1 MQDLPP
7 AEDLLD
13 SGAQAPVI
21 RMINALLLQALR
33 ERASDLHFE
42 PYEARSVVR
51 FRVDG
56 VLRDVLEPPRALHA
70 ALVSRV
76 KIMASLD
83 IAEKRLPQDGRIA
96 LKLGD
101 KQVDVRVSTL
111 PTGPG
116 ERVVLRLL
124 DKDSAQLDLTAL
136 GMSEATLAAVDRL
149 IREPHGIVLVTGPTG
164 SGKTTTLYA
173 ALSRLPRGTLNMMT
187 VEDPVEYALD
197 GVGQTQVNPKIDLDF
212 ARALRAIL
220 RQDPD
225 IIMIGEIRDLET
237 AQIAVQ
243 ASLTGHLVLATLH
256 TNDAASAVTRLA
268 DMGVEPYL
276 LASSLLGVLA
286 QRLVRT
292 LCPACRDARRADA
305 RARRNCSPSSA
316 CRRRLPL
323 YAPAGCAECND
334 TGYRGRTGVYELIV
348 VDDAMRR
355 LIHDRAPE
363 HALRAAAAR
372 AGTTSLRRDGARW
385 LADGTT
391 SLAELVRVSRA
402 MSPADARCPPGRTVP
417 SAARRALKLE
427 CARFATRPST
437 RRASS
442 SAAHRRRVGA
452 PGARSPARGGA
463 LSHGD
468 RCRRRRRRRRRRGR
482 ALATQRLRLPAQQV
496 ALATRQLA
504 TLVRSG
510 MPLDQ
515 ALVRRRGAGRR
526 CARREALRA
535 RRATL
540 VGAGEPLAGALA
552 RWPRT
557 FSDLYRGLVAVAAE
571 TGRLPDVL
579 ARLADYLEARRGA
592 EAEIHAGAHLPG
604 ARDGHRARA

>member
-1 MQDLPP
+1 MRESVATAPAGPYTQRISYAFAKAQGVLALGDEGDAVVVLTRPDATIEGLAELKRVLQRPLATRAVDAERFAAELARAYNVASGVAQLSQDLSRETDLARLMQDLPP

-42 PYEARSVVR
+42 PYESRSVVR

-56 VLRDVLEPPRALHA
+56 VLHDVIEPPRALHA
-70 ALVSRV
+70 ALVSRL

-83 IAEKRLPQDGRIA
+83 IAERRLPQDGRLA

-124 DKDSAQLDLTAL
+124 DKDSAMLDLAAL
-136 GMSEATLAAVDRL
+136 GMSDPTQAAIDRL

-187 VEDPVEYALD
+187 VEDPIEYALD
-197 GVGQTQVNPKIDLDF
+197 GVAQTQANPRIELDF

-292 LCPACRDARRADA
+292 LCPACRTTAAPTAGEAALLDELG
-305 RARRNCSPSSA
+305 
-316 CRRRLPL
+316 LPRSTPL
-323 YAPAGCAECND
+323 SAPAGCATCNS
-334 TGYRGRTGVYELIV
+334 TGYRGRTGIYELLL
-348 VDDAMRR
+348 VDDAVRR

-363 HALRAAAAR
+363 HALRANVLAS
-372 AGTTSLRRDGARW
+372 GMLPLRRDGARW

-391 SLAELVRVSRA
+391 SLAELVRV
-402 MSPADARCPPGRTVP
+402 ARE
-417 SAARRALKLE
+417 S
-427 CARFATRPST
+427 
-437 RRASS
+437 
-442 SAAHRRRVGA
+442 
-452 PGARSPARGGA
+452 
-463 LSHGD
+463 
-468 RCRRRRRRRRRRGR
+468 
-482 ALATQRLRLPAQQV
+482 
-496 ALATRQLA
+496 
-504 TLVRSG
+504 
-510 MPLDQ
+510 
-515 ALVRRRGAGRR
+515 
-526 CARREALRA
+526 
-535 RRATL
+535 
-540 VGAGEPLAGALA
+540 
-552 RWPRT
+552 
-557 FSDLYRGLVAVAAE
+557 
-571 TGRLPDVL
+571 
-579 ARLADYLEARRGA
+579 
-592 EAEIHAGAHLPG
+592 
-604 ARDGHRARA
+604 

>member
-1 MQDLPP
+1 MAAAPTATAASAFAQRIPYAFARTHGVLAQREDGGTVIVLTRPDATVEGIAELKRVLQRPLATRAVDAERFAAELARAYNTAAAGVAQLSDDLSRDTDLTRLMQDLP
-7 AEDLLD
+7 ATEDLLD

-33 ERASDLHFE
+33 ERASDVHFE
-42 PYEARSVVR
+42 PYESRSVVR

-83 IAEKRLPQDGRIA
+83 IAERRLPQDGRLT

-136 GMSEATLAAVDRL
+136 GMSAATLAAVDRL
-149 IREPHGIVLVTGPTG
+149 ISEPHGIVLVTGPTG

-173 ALSRLPRGTLNMMT
+173 ALSRLPRGSLNMMT
-187 VEDPVEYALD
+187 VEDPIEYALD

-256 TNDAASAVTRLA
+256 TNDAASAMTRLA

-292 LCPACRDARRADA
+292 LCPACRANVPPTVGEAA
-305 RARRNCSPSSA
+305 LLAELG
-316 CRRRLPL
+316 LPPDQAL
-323 YAPAGCAECND
+323 YSPAGCGECRD
-334 TGYRGRTGVYELIV
+334 TGYRGRSGIYELIL
-348 VDDAMRR
+348 VDDSLRR

-363 HALRAAAAR
+363 HALRAAATA
-372 AGTTSLRRDGARW
+372 AGMTSLRHDGARW
-385 LADGTT
+385 IASGAT
-391 SLAELVRVSRA
+391 SLAELVRVSR
-402 MSPADARCPPGRTVP
+402 
-417 SAARRALKLE
+417 
-427 CARFATRPST
+427 
-437 RRASS
+437 
-442 SAAHRRRVGA
+442 
-452 PGARSPARGGA
+452 
-463 LSHGD
+463 
-468 RCRRRRRRRRRRGR
+468 
-482 ALATQRLRLPAQQV
+482 
-496 ALATRQLA
+496 
-504 TLVRSG
+504 
-510 MPLDQ
+510 
-515 ALVRRRGAGRR
+515 
-526 CARREALRA
+526 EA
-535 RRATL
+535 
-540 VGAGEPLAGALA
+540 
-552 RWPRT
+552 
-557 FSDLYRGLVAVAAE
+557 
-571 TGRLPDVL
+571 
-579 ARLADYLEARRGA
+579 
-592 EAEIHAGAHLPG
+592 
-604 ARDGHRARA
+604 